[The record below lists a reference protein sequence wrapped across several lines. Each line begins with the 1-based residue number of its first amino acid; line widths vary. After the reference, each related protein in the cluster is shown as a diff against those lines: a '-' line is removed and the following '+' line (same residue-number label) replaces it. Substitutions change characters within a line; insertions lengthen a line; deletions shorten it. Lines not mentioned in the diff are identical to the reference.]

1 MSEAM
6 KNLQTKIGVGA
17 DGAFGPNTAKAIAKH
32 FNLSRERGAHLMGQ
46 AHHESGG
53 FKRTREGLH
62 YSTPER
68 IMAVWP
74 SRFPTVESAMPYSRN
89 PSGLANK
96 VYANRMGNGDEASCD
111 GRLYCGRGFLQLTG
125 KTNYRSFASDM
136 GIPEVMTD
144 PDLVASTYAM
154 ETALWFFNKN
164 NLFDI
169 ADKGVNDSTIKS
181 ITKRVNG
188 GYHGLDDRIEQTKK
202 IHGWLS

>member
-1 MSEAM
+1 
-6 KNLQTKIGVGA
+6 
-17 DGAFGPNTAKAIAKH
+17 
-32 FNLSRERGAHLMGQ
+32 
-46 AHHESGG
+46 
-53 FKRTREGLH
+53 
-62 YSTPER
+62 
-68 IMAVWP
+68 MAVWP
-74 SRFPTVESAMPYSRN
+74 SRFPTVESALPYSRN

-111 GRLYCGRGFLQLTG
+111 GKLYCGRGFLQLTG

-164 NLFDI
+164 KLFDI

-188 GYHGLDDRIEQTKK
+188 GHHGLADRIEQTNE

>member
-1 MSEAM
+1 MNEAM
-6 KNLQTKIGVGA
+6 KRLQTKIGVGA
-17 DGAFGPNTAKAIAKH
+17 DGAFGPNTARAIAKH
-32 FNLSRERGAHLMGQ
+32 FNLSPERGAHLMGQ

-68 IMAVWP
+68 IQEVWP
-74 SRFPTVESAMPYSRN
+74 SRFPTVQSAMPYSRN

-96 VYANRMGNGDEASCD
+96 VYSNRMGNGDEASGE
-111 GRLYCGRGFLQLTG
+111 GRLYRGRSYIQLTG
-125 KTNYRSFASDM
+125 KSNYRSFASDM

-144 PDLVASTYAM
+144 PDLVASTYAF
-154 ETALWFFNKN
+154 EAALWFFNKN

-169 ADKGVNDSTIKS
+169 ADKGVNESTIKS

-188 GYHGLDDRIEQTKK
+188 GHHGLADRIEQTNK